1 MSTSRTLPRRNAP
14 AFVRFM
20 NSAMVA
26 LYRWSGGA
34 IGGKMGPARVLLLT
48 TTGRRSGQPHTI
60 PINYFDADNGDVFVV
75 ASNGGRETNPA
86 WYFNLTANPHAEIQ
100 IGRQRTAAN
109 ATVAPPDE
117 RARLWQRLVA
127 VMPLYQRYA
136 LKVSR
141 EIPIVIL
148 HKV

>member
-1 MSTSRTLPRRNAP
+1 MSTANTPARRKAP
-14 AFVRFM
+14 AVGRFL
-20 NSAMVA
+20 NITVVA

-34 IGGKMGPARVLLLT
+34 IGGKMGQARVLLLT

-60 PINYFDADNGDVFVV
+60 PINYFDADNGNVFVV

-86 WYFNLTANPHAEIQ
+86 WYFNLTANPRAEIQ
-100 IGRQRTAAN
+100 IGRERAAVN

-136 LKVSR
+136 LKASR
-141 EIPIVIL
+141 EIPIVVL

>member
-1 MSTSRTLPRRNAP
+1 MTTSNTLPRRSAP
-14 AFVRFM
+14 DFGKFFNRTV
-20 NSAMVA
+20 VA

-34 IGGKMGPARVLLLT
+34 IGGKMGPGRVLLLT

-60 PINYFDADNGDVFVV
+60 PINYFDADNGNVFVV
-75 ASNGGRETNPA
+75 ASNRGRETNPA

-100 IGRQRTAAN
+100 IGRERTAVH

-127 VMPLYQRYA
+127 VMPLYQRYS

-141 EIPIVIL
+141 EIPIVVL
-148 HKV
+148 HKL